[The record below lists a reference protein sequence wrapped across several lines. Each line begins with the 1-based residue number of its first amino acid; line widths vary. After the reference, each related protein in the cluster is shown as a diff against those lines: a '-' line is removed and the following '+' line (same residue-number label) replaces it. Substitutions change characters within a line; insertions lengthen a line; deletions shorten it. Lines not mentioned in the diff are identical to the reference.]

1 MSKNEFTVLQTQDR
15 SKRHDHKADSRSVWP
30 GNMYHAYSPPILDVG
45 AEAAFA
51 EMAFDHE
58 RFSARYIPI
67 KAEVSA

>member
-1 MSKNEFTVLQTQDR
+1 MEFGGITVAGR
-15 SKRHDHKADSRSVWP
+15 
-30 GNMYHAYSPPILDVG
+30 GYAYSRPILDVG

-67 KAEVSA
+67 KTEVSA

>member
-1 MSKNEFTVLQTQDR
+1 
-15 SKRHDHKADSRSVWP
+15 
-30 GNMYHAYSPPILDVG
+30 MYHAYSPPILDVG

-67 KAEVSA
+67 KAEVRA